1 MNDST
6 DRVRAP
12 QGARGWTASGG
23 YVYDE
28 TEMPRRLEGGAMLLV
43 VSHDGYVRGVTERD
57 HAPLAAILRLDGDL
71 HEVVARLDELAD
83 ELRGR
88 QSAVADRLDQLTR
101 LHAELSTRV
110 GDLGDRAAG
119 LDTSLA
125 VEVAGLKSR
134 VGALEQRT

>member
-43 VSHDGYVRGVTERD
+43 VSADGYVRGVQPHAT
-57 HAPLAAILRLDGDL
+57 APLAAVLRLDGDVA
-71 HEVVARLDELAD
+71 EVVLRLDELGD
-83 ELRGR
+83 ELHGR

-101 LHAELSTRV
+101 LHAELAARVSSSMSYSRLPPSTLLTRRY
-110 GDLGDRAAG
+110 LR
-119 LDTSLA
+119 
-125 VEVAGLKSR
+125 
-134 VGALEQRT
+134 QRGKE